1 MNTFFRRFV
10 MEKVF
15 ASPSRYVQG
24 KGVLVTGINH
34 IKALGSQA
42 LLLCDDVVWSIVG
55 EAFNENLEKAG
66 LTVTHVP
73 FNGEAS
79 TKEIQR
85 VSEIG
90 TSTNCDVIIGLGGGK
105 TIDAAKAISDQLT
118 VPVAVVPTIAST
130 DAPTSAL
137 SVIYSETGTFEK
149 YLFYKKNPE
158 LVLVDTGVIAKAPC
172 RLLASGIADALA
184 TWVEGRSVIEA
195 HGQTMSGAAPTL
207 AAEAIAAKCEAVLF
221 ANAFQAMEAC
231 RANVVTPALEAVVEA
246 NTLLSGI
253 GFESCGLA
261 AAHAIHNGF
270 TALHG
275 EIHTLTHGE
284 KVAYGTLTQLFLE
297 NKPKEL
303 LDTFISFYQALGLPT
318 TLKELKLE
326 NITYEELLKVGKL
339 ATQPGETIH
348 QMAASFT
355 AEDVTDA
362 LFAVDAYVHSLN

>member
-1 MNTFFRRFV
+1 

-15 ASPSRYVQG
+15 VSPAKYVQG
-24 KGVLVTGINH
+24 KGVLSTGISH
-34 IKALGSQA
+34 VKSLGDKG
-42 LLLCDDVVWSIVG
+42 LLLCDDVVWGIVG
-55 EAFNENLEKAG
+55 EEFKSNLEKAG
-66 LTVTHVP
+66 MTITRVP

-79 TKEIQR
+79 TIEINR
-85 VSEIG
+85 VTEIAK
-90 TSTNCDVIIGLGGGK
+90 TNQCNVVIGLGGGK
-105 TIDAAKAISDQLT
+105 TIDSAKAISDNLT

-137 SVIYSETGTFEK
+137 SVIYSEEGVFEQ

-158 LVLVDTGVIAKAPC
+158 LVLLDTAVVSKAPC

-195 HGQTMSGAAPTL
+195 HGKTMGGATPTL
-207 AAEAIAAKCEAVLF
+207 AAEAIAAKCEDVLF
-221 ANAFQAMEAC
+221 TNAFQAMEAC

-297 NKPKEL
+297 NKPKAM
-303 LDTFISFYQALGLPT
+303 LDKFIAFYQALELPT
-318 TLKELKLE
+318 TLKDLKIE

-339 ATQPGETIH
+339 ATQDGETIH
-348 QMAASFT
+348 QMAADFS

-362 LFAVDAYVHSLN
+362 LFAVDAYVQSLK

>member
-1 MNTFFRRFV
+1 
-10 MEKVF
+10 MERVF

-24 KGVLVTGINH
+24 KNVLVTGISH
-34 IKALGSQA
+34 IKSLGNQA
-42 LLLCDDVVWSIVG
+42 LLLCDDMVWEIVG
-55 EAFNENLEKAG
+55 EGFNQNLEKEG
-66 LTVTHVP
+66 VLVTRVA

-79 TKEIQR
+79 TTEINR
-85 VSEIG
+85 VSEIAK
-90 TSTNCDVIIGLGGGK
+90 SNHCDLVIGLGGGK

-118 VPVAVVPTIAST
+118 LPVAVVPTIAST

-137 SVIYSETGTFEK
+137 SVIYSDEGVFEQ

-158 LVLVDTGVIAKAPC
+158 LVLVDTAVIAQAPS

-195 HGQTMSGAAPTL
+195 HGQTMGGAAPTL
-207 AAEAIAAKCEAVLF
+207 AAEAIAAKCEEVLF

-231 RANVVTPALEAVVEA
+231 RAKVVTPALEAIVEA

-275 EIHTLTHGE
+275 DIHSLTHGE

-297 NKPKEL
+297 NKPKAMI
-303 LDTFISFYQALGLPT
+303 DKFVSFYQALDLPT
-318 TLKELKLE
+318 TLADLKLE
-326 NITYEELLKVGKL
+326 NIAYEDLLKVGKL
-339 ATQPGETIH
+339 ATQEEETIH
-348 QMAASFT
+348 QMAANFS

-362 LFAVDAYVHSLN
+362 LFAVDTYVQSLKR

>member
-1 MNTFFRRFV
+1 

-24 KGVLVTGINH
+24 RDVLTTGITH
-34 IKALGSQA
+34 LQSLGKTP
-42 LLLCDDVVWSIVG
+42 LLLCDDVVWGIVG
-55 EAFNENLEKAG
+55 EKFQMNLEKANMQ
-66 LTVTHVP
+66 VTRVE

-79 TKEIQR
+79 TVEIDR

-90 TSTNCDVIIGLGGGK
+90 RSNNCDLVIGLGGGK
-105 TIDAAKAISDQLT
+105 TIDVAKAISDNLEM
-118 VPVAVVPTIAST
+118 PVAILPTIAST

-137 SVIYSETGTFEK
+137 SVIYSEEGTFEK

-158 LVLVDTGVIAKAPC
+158 LVLVDTSVIAKAPC

-195 HGQTMSGAAPTL
+195 HGSTMSGGAPTL
-207 AAEAIAAKCEAVLF
+207 AAEAIAAKCEEVLF
-221 ANAFQAMEAC
+221 ENGLQAFEAC
-231 RANVVTPALEAVVEA
+231 RANVVSPALEAVVEA

-275 EIHTLTHGE
+275 EIHSLTHGE

-297 NKPKEL
+297 NKPKEM
-303 LDTFISFYQALGLPT
+303 LDRFIYFYQALDLPT
-318 TLKELKLE
+318 TLQDLKLE
-326 NITYEELLKVGKL
+326 GVSYGDLLKVGKL
-339 ATQPGETIH
+339 ATQEGETIH
-348 QMAASFT
+348 QMAEKFT

-362 LFAVDAYVHSLN
+362 LFAVDAYVRSLRNG

>member
-1 MNTFFRRFV
+1 

-24 KGVLVTGINH
+24 KNVLETGLSH
-34 IKALGSQA
+34 IKGLGQTP
-42 LLLCDDVVWSIVG
+42 LLLCDDIVWGIVG
-55 EAFNENLEKAG
+55 ERMSHNLKDAG
-66 LTVTHVP
+66 LSVTHVS

-79 TKEIQR
+79 TSEINR
-85 VSEIG
+85 VSEICK
-90 TSTNCDVIIGLGGGK
+90 SNHCDLVIGLGGGK
-105 TIDAAKAISDQLT
+105 TIDAAKAISDKLAI
-118 VPVAVVPTIAST
+118 PVAVVPTIAST

-137 SVIYSETGTFEK
+137 SVIYSDEGVFEQ

-158 LVLVDTGVIAKAPC
+158 LVLVDTAVIAQAPT

-195 HGQTMSGAAPTL
+195 HGQTMGGAAPTL
-207 AAEAIAAKCEAVLF
+207 AAEAIAAKCEEVLF
-221 ANAFQAMEAC
+221 SNAFQAMEAC
-231 RANVVTPALEAVVEA
+231 RAKVVTPALEAIVEA

-275 EIHTLTHGE
+275 EIHSLTHGE
-284 KVAYGTLTQLFLE
+284 KVAYGTLTQLVLE
-297 NKPKEL
+297 NKPKAM
-303 LDTFISFYQALGLPT
+303 LDKFIAFYQALDLPT
-318 TLKELKLE
+318 TLADLKLE
-326 NITYEELLKVGKL
+326 NVSYEDLLKVGQL
-339 ATQPGETIH
+339 ATQAGETIH
-348 QMAASFT
+348 QMAADFS

-362 LFAVDAYVHSLN
+362 LFAVDAYVRSLA